1 MTNQT
6 ILSAIES
13 ELVRV
18 ESYVADLRQKVRAAL
33 NQIETPPR
41 GATPAAPEAPTLPV
55 YLTTK
60 GVFHP
65 RGFWYRGTFQRCAAY
80 IDIYVE
86 LLRAIAKDEP
96 ESLTRTAAEL
106 HRYGRTRTYLAT
118 SREVLFRNQTEQWA
132 RAHSRRIVEG
142 WFADSNLGLDT
153 MKKLTRR
160 ILRVNGLQ
168 EGVERR
174 DPWDRTP
181 AQPASPQQSLSSATR
196 ARH

>member
-1 MTNQT
+1 MTNQA

-18 ESYVADLRQKVRAAL
+18 ESHVADLRQKVRAAL
-33 NQIETPPR
+33 RQNETPPR
-41 GATPAAPEAPTLPV
+41 GATTAAPEAPTLPA

-65 RGFWYRGTFQRCAAY
+65 RGFWYRGTFRPCAAY

-96 ESLTRTAAEL
+96 EALTRTAAEL
-106 HRYGRTRTYLAT
+106 HRCGRTRTYLAT
-118 SREVLFRNQTEQWA
+118 SREQLFRNQTEQWA

-142 WFADSNLGLDT
+142 WFADSNHSLDT

-168 EGVERR
+168 EGIDVVIL
-174 DPWDRTP
+174 WDRTS
-181 AQPASPQQSLSSATR
+181 AQPASLQQSSSSAPQ